1 MARLTGSLYTPDDS
15 FRTDV
20 ATLLRTTAVQVSLG
34 DERTARAGAP
44 PDIIFVDG
52 RVDLDESLQAVERLR
67 AEHPVAVILFMA
79 AEANP
84 DLILHAMRAGANEFF
99 AWPPSRSALD
109 EALQR
114 AATRRAASPAGK
126 QDSKTIE
133 IGRASCRE
141 RV

>member
-1 MARLTGSLYTPDDS
+1 MARLTGSLDPPDDS

-20 ATLLRTTAVQVSLG
+20 ATLLRTTSVQVSLG
-34 DERTARAGAP
+34 DERSARTGAP

-52 RVDLDESLQAVERLR
+52 RVDLAGSLDAVQRLR

-99 AWPPSRSALD
+99 AWPPSRRALD
-109 EALQR
+109 AAPPR
-114 AATRRAASPAGK
+114 APWRRSRPPP
-126 QDSKTIE
+126 
-133 IGRASCRE
+133 
-141 RV
+141 